1 MYIKIIAPP
10 KYYHPEDIQFM
21 QFFVNY
27 FYAISIQYSLLSNTI
42 TKVNVRKDNNNTKI
56 K

>member
-21 QFFVNY
+21 QFFCELFLCY
-27 FYAISIQYSLLSNTI
+27 QYSVFI
-42 TKVNVRKDNNNTKI
+42 TFKHNNKG
-56 K
+56 KCKKR